1 MSRGMDHGVQQGVVV
16 AQDGAQLR
24 DVVQSL
30 HSHHLR
36 LQELFGQYNAE
47 YLISRGLEELMDRVS
62 RDGAHFSGMVQD
74 FLQHVGDGGVND
86 AVVYMFQDC
95 HEH

>member
-1 MSRGMDHGVQQGVVV
+1 MSRGMDHGAQQGILV

-36 LQELFGQYNAE
+36 LQELFGQDGAE
-47 YLISRGLEELMDRVS
+47 DLVFWGVEELLDWVS
-62 RDGAHFSGMVQD
+62 RDGAHFSAQD
-74 FLQHVGDGGVND
+74 FLQHVGECGVDD
-86 AVVYMFQDC
+86 AVVYMV
-95 HEH
+95 